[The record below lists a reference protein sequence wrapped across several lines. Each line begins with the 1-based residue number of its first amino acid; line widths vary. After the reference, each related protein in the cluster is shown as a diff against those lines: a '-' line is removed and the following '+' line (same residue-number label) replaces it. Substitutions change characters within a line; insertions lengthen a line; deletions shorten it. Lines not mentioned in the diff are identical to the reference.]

1 MALLKIDKEHDHF
14 IIKEGQAEV
23 FTLAEF
29 KELDEVS
36 NAGELVTQKAGFL
49 IDERLMGLEQK

>member
-14 IIKEGQAEV
+14 IIKEGQAVV
-23 FTLAEF
+23 FTMTEF
-29 KELDEVS
+29 KEFDEVG

-49 IDERLMGLEQK
+49 ID